1 MGYFNAVVGAFASLL
16 SSKTAA
22 RYKGLSKPSTD
33 TTPQGAWFAG
43 RTPRQFVPTGAPCI
57 NTRARCATGALTLWL
72 HILAS
77 FIACSVGVTE
87 APHSQTNYPR
97 EGKALVRPQNVP
109 GI

>member
-1 MGYFNAVVGAFASLL
+1 MGYFNPVVGAFASLL

-33 TTPQGAWFAG
+33 TTPQGAW
-43 RTPRQFVPTGAPCI
+43 
-57 NTRARCATGALTLWL
+57 CATGALTLWL

-97 EGKALVRPQNVP
+97 EGKALVWPQNVP